1 MPKILAIMAIV
12 GMSSTA
18 ALACPMSGGHSAS
31 VERDVVV
38 ASLANEI
45 QEVDSAPMT
54 LIAQTEDEAAE

>member
-1 MPKILAIMAIV
+1 MPKILATMAIV